1 MRAVH
6 KDKESMYS
14 FDLAKG
20 NIFLLKR
27 ELSTQNR
34 VTEDVPTIRQSK
46 KVQKFLGKFVTKI
59 IVEH

>member
-1 MRAVH
+1 
-6 KDKESMYS
+6 MYS

-34 VTEDVPTIRQSK
+34 VTEDVPTICQST